1 MAETTTTAS
10 EAGKTWSTWGQALAA
25 VTTPESLKRSAS
37 VALIVGSAFF
47 AMNQMASVLAGRAT
61 ALLWVKVA
69 LTYLTPLVVS
79 SVGMLSATRQPRPPR
94 HISKG
99 QAQ

>member
-1 MAETTTTAS
+1 
-10 EAGKTWSTWGQALAA
+10 
-25 VTTPESLKRSAS
+25 
-37 VALIVGSAFF
+37 
-47 AMNQMASVLAGRAT
+47 
-61 ALLWVKVA
+61 LLWMKVA

-79 SVGMLSATRQPRPPR
+79 SIGMLSATRQPRPPR